1 MNPST
6 LEPMPGF
13 VTDFRQLEVYRE
25 AEEVAERIFL
35 LSKGFPQDE
44 YYSLSSQFNRATR
57 SIGAQIA
64 EAWARRR
71 YPRHFVAKLS
81 DADAEQLETR
91 HWLNVAVTCGY
102 VDSKDAE
109 DLALQLDNI
118 GRMLNVM
125 MQKAGHFR
133 THA

>member
-1 MNPST
+1 
-6 LEPMPGF
+6 MPGF

-25 AEEVAERIFL
+25 AEEVAERIFQ
-35 LSKGFPQDE
+35 LSKRFPRDE
-44 YYSLSSQFNRATR
+44 YYSLSNQFNRASR

-91 HWLNVAVTCGY
+91 HWLHVAVNCGY
-102 VDSKDAE
+102 VDSKEANN
-109 DLALQLDNI
+109 LAAQLDKI
-118 GRMLNVM
+118 GRQLNVM
-125 MQKAGHFR
+125 MQKADHFR
-133 THA
+133 IHD